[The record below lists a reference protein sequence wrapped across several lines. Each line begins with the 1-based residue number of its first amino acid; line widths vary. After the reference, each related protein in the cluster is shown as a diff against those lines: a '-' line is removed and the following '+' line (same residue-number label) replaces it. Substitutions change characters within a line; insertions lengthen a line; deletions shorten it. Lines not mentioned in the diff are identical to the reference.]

1 MLSKLLRP
9 TLGIAF
15 VAWAG
20 LASAQQAATRP
31 VAPVTAAPAAGGAVA
46 SADYRLGAGDQIR
59 VHVFQNPELSL
70 EARVNESGT
79 VNYPLVGQ
87 LQLGG
92 LTVTEA
98 EQRIA
103 KALQQGNILKA
114 PQVTINVTTV
124 RGSQVAVLGEVQKP
138 GRFPLETT
146 NVRVSEMLA
155 AAGGVTQN
163 GDERV
168 VVTGTRNGQAFRKE
182 VDIRALFAG
191 QSTDDVT
198 LQPGDTLFVAKAP
211 TFYLSGEAQRP
222 GNYRVERGMTV
233 QQAVAAGGGITN
245 RGSMNR
251 IRITR
256 TQPDGRQVTIEPR
269 LTDVVQPG
277 DVLVVRESIF

>member
-9 TLGIAF
+9 TI
-15 VAWAG
+15 G
-20 LASAQQAATRP
+20 LAVLAAAGIVSAQQAATRP
-31 VAPVTAAPAAGGAVA
+31 VAPVTAAPAAGPAA
-46 SADYRLGAGDQIR
+46 PADYRLGAGDQIR

-168 VVTGTRNGQAFRKE
+168 VVTGTRNGQPFRKE
-182 VDIRALFAG
+182 VDIRQLFAG
-191 QSTDDVT
+191 QSGDDVT

-211 TFYLSGEAQRP
+211 TFYLSGEAQKP

-233 QQAVAAGGGITN
+233 QQAIAAGGGITN

>member
-1 MLSKLLRP
+1 MLPKLLRS
-9 TLGIAF
+9 TI
-15 VAWAG
+15 G
-20 LASAQQAATRP
+20 LALLAGVGLVSAQQAANRP
-31 VAPVTAAPAAGGAVA
+31 AAAGAVTAAPAGPAAP
-46 SADYRLGAGDQIR
+46 ADYRLGPGDQIR
-59 VHVFQNPELSL
+59 VQVFQNPELSL

-92 LTVTEA
+92 LTVMEA

-114 PQVTINVTTV
+114 PQVTINVATV

-168 VVTGTRNGQAFRKE
+168 VVTGTRNGQPFRKE
-182 VDIRALFAG
+182 VDVRALFAG
-191 QSTDDVT
+191 QSGDDVT
-198 LQPGDTLFVAKAP
+198 LQAGDTLFVAKAP
-211 TFYLSGEAQRP
+211 TFYLSGEAQKP
-222 GNYRVERGMTV
+222 GNYRVERNMTV
-233 QQAVAAGGGITN
+233 QQAIAAGGGITN

-256 TQPDGRQVTIEPR
+256 TQPDGRQVTLEPR

>member
-1 MLSKLLRP
+1 MLSKLLRS
-9 TLGIAF
+9 TIGL
-15 VAWAG
+15 VLLSMAG
-20 LASAQQAATRP
+20 LVSAQQAATRP
-31 VAPVTAAPAAGGAVA
+31 VAPVTAGPAA

-87 LQLGG
+87 VQLGG

-168 VVTGTRNGQAFRKE
+168 VVTGTRNGQPFRKE
-182 VDIRALFAG
+182 VDIRQLFAG
-191 QSTDDVT
+191 QSGDDVT

-233 QQAVAAGGGITN
+233 QQAIAAGGGITN

-251 IRITR
+251 VRITR
-256 TQPDGRQVTIEPR
+256 TQPDGRQVTLEPR